1 MSDTSNLIPIYQEE
15 SIDDLISRIE
25 AAKRNIDTN
34 LVRQAYEL
42 ADKSH
47 GGQKRLSGEPY
58 IIHPL
63 AVAYILFDLGM
74 DTETICAGLLHDV
87 IEDTNCTEE
96 ELTHQFGKS
105 IANLVQ
111 GVTKLTRMPF
121 HTKEEQQS
129 ENVRK
134 MLFAMSNDIRV
145 VIIKLADRLHNM
157 RTMDYQSGKK
167 QREKSLE
174 TMEVY
179 APIAHRLGI
188 RAIKEELEDL
198 ALRYLDP
205 VAYAEIE
212 EMLKSKTEEREAFI
226 IDIQKRILERL
237 AQSQIKAHVAGR
249 VKSIYGIFRK
259 VYVGGKSFDEV
270 FDIFAVRVIVD
281 TETDCYNVFGIIH
294 DMFRPL
300 PNRFKDYISTPKPN
314 GYRSLHT
321 TVIGKEAI
329 PFEVQIRTW
338 DMHYTAE
345 YGIAAHWKY
354 KAGLRGSDK
363 LDETIAWVRQ
373 MIENQQE
380 SDGAEDIIKSIKTDL
395 SADEVYAYTPK
406 GDVKCL
412 PRGSTVIDFAYAI
425 HSEVGNH
432 MIGAKI
438 NTRIVS
444 LNTEIQTGQIVEIIT
459 TRAPGHGPNRD
470 WLTIAKTSAAR
481 SKIRAWFKR
490 ECREE
495 NIETGRIELERAL
508 QRNNIDI
515 PAEEYDA
522 YVENLAHRQR
532 YESVDEFYA
541 AIGYGGLPLSKILP
555 RVKEEYQKIQAEKQ
569 AQREQASGSE
579 SLVEQL
585 AEHQQNQQKNDRSK
599 KANNGVI
606 VEGIDN
612 CEVKFSR
619 CCNPVPGDD
628 IIGFITRGHGV
639 KVHKSDCPNM
649 RAIENDPEQKAR
661 FIGVRWADNVKT
673 NFFGTL
679 DIISENRTG
688 LLADLTMLLSNNRVS
703 IERMNTHNMK
713 NGNANI
719 LVTISIQ
726 DISQLN
732 NIMQQVRKIRGILS
746 VDRNG
751 QA

>member
-1 MSDTSNLIPIYQEE
+1 MPDVLIQNDKVE
-15 SIDDLISRIE
+15 SIDDLISRME
-25 AAKRNIDTN
+25 AAKRNLDTK
-34 LVRQAYEL
+34 LIRYAYET

-87 IEDTNCTEE
+87 IEDTESTEE
-96 ELTHQFGKS
+96 ELSREFGES
-105 IANLVQ
+105 IAQLVQ
-111 GVTKLTRMPF
+111 GVTKITQMKF
-121 HTKEEQQS
+121 NSKEQEQS

-134 MLFAMSNDIRV
+134 MLLAMSNDIRV

-157 RTMDYQSGKK
+157 RTMDYQKGKK
-167 QREKSLE
+167 QLEKSLE

-205 VAYAEIE
+205 IAYAEIE
-212 EMLKSKTEEREAFI
+212 QSLKSKTEEREAFI
-226 IDIQKRILERL
+226 VDIQKRILERL
-237 AQSQIKAHVAGR
+237 AQSQIQAHIAGR
-249 VKSIYGIFRK
+249 VKSAYGIYRK

-270 FDIFAVRVIVD
+270 FDVFAVRIIVD
-281 TETDCYNVFGIIH
+281 SETDCYNVFGIIH

-321 TVIGKEAI
+321 TVIGREAI

-338 DMHYTAE
+338 EMHHTAE

-354 KAGLRGSDK
+354 KAGVRGKDK
-363 LDETIAWVRQ
+363 LDGTISWIRQ
-373 MIENQQE
+373 MIESQQD
-380 SDGAEDIIKSIKTDL
+380 SDGAEDIIKTIKTDL
-395 SADEVYAYTPK
+395 SAEQVFAFTPK
-406 GDVKCL
+406 GDVKAL
-412 PRGSTVIDFAYAI
+412 PAGSTVIDFAYAI
-425 HSEVGNH
+425 HSEVGNR

-444 LNTEIQTGQIVEIIT
+444 LNTEIQTGQIIEIIT
-459 TRAPGHGPNRD
+459 TKNSHGPNRD
-470 WLTIAKTSAAR
+470 WLSIAKTSEAR

-490 ECREE
+490 ERREE
-495 NIETGRIELERAL
+495 NIELGQIELERAL
-508 QRNNIDI
+508 QRANVRI
-515 PAEEYDA
+515 PDDEYDEF
-522 YVENLAHRQR
+522 VLNLARRQR
-532 YESVDEFYA
+532 YDTIDDFYA
-541 AIGYGGLPLSKILP
+541 AIGYGGIAVSKFMP
-555 RVKEEYQKIQAEKQ
+555 RVKDEYQKAQAEKEAQKAAQ
-569 AQREQASGSE
+569 AGSE
-579 SLVEQL
+579 KL
-585 AEHQQNQQKNDRSK
+585 ADQMAEYHQKKESAKSK
-599 KANNGVI
+599 SISGVI

-612 CEVKFSR
+612 CEVKFAR

-639 KVHKSDCPNM
+639 SVHKTDCSNM
-649 RAIENDPEQKAR
+649 KAIEHDPEQNSR
-661 FIGVRWADNVKT
+661 FIKVGWAKNVKT
-673 NFFGTL
+673 TFFGTL

-688 LLADLTMLLSNNRVS
+688 LLADLSVLLSNNRVS
-703 IERMNTHNMK
+703 IERINSHNMK

-719 LVTISIQ
+719 IMTLSIQ

-732 NIMQQVRKIRGILS
+732 SLMQQIRKIRGILS
-746 VDRNG
+746 VDRSG